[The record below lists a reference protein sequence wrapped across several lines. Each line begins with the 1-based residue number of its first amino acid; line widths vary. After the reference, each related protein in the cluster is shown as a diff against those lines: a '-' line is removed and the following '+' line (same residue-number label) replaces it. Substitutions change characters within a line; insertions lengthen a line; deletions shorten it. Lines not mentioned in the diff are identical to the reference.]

1 LRVRWKR
8 RISHNHER
16 KEDKALKKLTAV
28 SLLALSL
35 VCLMAPFAFAE
46 EEATAGAGGGIPV
59 QAFAAIGA
67 GIAIGFAALGTGI
80 GMGSGL
86 SKACEGVA
94 RNPGVSGKITTT
106 LIIGLALIESLCIYA
121 LIIALGILI
130 NQKLFF

>member
-1 LRVRWKR
+1 MKKFTT
-8 RISHNHER
+8 I
-16 KEDKALKKLTAV
+16 ALLTFAIV
-28 SLLALSL
+28 CMLAPL
-35 VCLMAPFAFAE
+35 AFGAE
-46 EEATAGAGGGIPV
+46 EAMAEEGAASSV
-59 QAFAAIGA
+59 KAFAAIGA
-67 GIAIGFAALGTGI
+67 GVAIGFAALGTGI

-130 NQKLFF
+130 NQGLFF

>member
-1 LRVRWKR
+1 MKKF
-8 RISHNHER
+8 ISI
-16 KEDKALKKLTAV
+16 ALLTLAV
-28 SLLALSL
+28 
-35 VCLMAPFAFAE
+35 VCMMAPFAFGAE
-46 EEATAGAGGGIPV
+46 EAVAEGADPKV
-59 QAFAAIGA
+59 KAFAAIGA

-130 NQKLFF
+130 NQGLFF

>member
-1 LRVRWKR
+1 
-8 RISHNHER
+8 
-16 KEDKALKKLTAV
+16 LKKFMTIALLTFAIV
-28 SLLALSL
+28 CMLAP
-35 VCLMAPFAFAE
+35 MALAAE
-46 EEATAGAGGGIPV
+46 EGMAEGGATSV
-59 QAFAAIGA
+59 KAFAAIGA

-121 LIIALGILI
+121 LIISLGLLI
-130 NQKLFF
+130 NQGIFF